1 MNQTEFLA
9 RLHENEGLSRA
20 VLRGIDIDA
29 RSRACTFDIVTDSAY
44 SEEDERAAAALVREA
59 VPQSMRSLCSI
70 HKLVAD
76 EHLVKT
82 KILNYLDRNHRAA
95 AACIRAEDIGVTP
108 GDPVRFTF
116 GVDAMERGFFE
127 KNDGLIP
134 DIERMLSRNFCNVFK
149 GSLVG
154 KEKEGIHE
162 DGDDAEEEPFDYRP
176 ARTFPVSGFEP
187 IDDGEAPK
195 EATCI
200 ADCTFQSEHLVVCGV
215 IRHIQERKTQKEK
228 PYLRFTIADATGT
241 LSFSYFGRKKSE
253 EKVKALQEGDSIVAV
268 GKNEL
273 FNGGLSF
280 TSHCIGR
287 GSAPEGFVPE
297 KKKSKSIPLR
307 YTTVFPE
314 RIEDYSQISMFGST
328 ELPPDLVNNT
338 FVVFDLETT
347 GLVNSP
353 TGGRMDAITEIGA
366 VKIERGEIREKFT
379 TLVDPER
386 KLTEEI
392 VRLTGITDEM
402 LKGAP
407 KIGQVIPDF
416 CRFCDGCMLVG
427 HNVQFDYKF
436 VRYYAEQEEFDF
448 EFRTFDTM
456 TIAQSMLFLSNY
468 KLNTLA
474 DHYHFVFN
482 HHRAWDDAFVTAKI
496 FIELIKAKKCLP
508 KS

>member
-162 DGDDAEEEPFDYRP
+162 DAEDAEEEPFDYRP

-187 IDDGEAPK
+187 IDDGEALK

-241 LSFSYFGRKKSE
+241 LSFS
-253 EKVKALQEGDSIVAV
+253 
-268 GKNEL
+268 
-273 FNGGLSF
+273 
-280 TSHCIGR
+280 
-287 GSAPEGFVPE
+287 
-297 KKKSKSIPLR
+297 
-307 YTTVFPE
+307 
-314 RIEDYSQISMFGST
+314 
-328 ELPPDLVNNT
+328 
-338 FVVFDLETT
+338 
-347 GLVNSP
+347 
-353 TGGRMDAITEIGA
+353 
-366 VKIERGEIREKFT
+366 
-379 TLVDPER
+379 
-386 KLTEEI
+386 
-392 VRLTGITDEM
+392 
-402 LKGAP
+402 
-407 KIGQVIPDF
+407 
-416 CRFCDGCMLVG
+416 
-427 HNVQFDYKF
+427 
-436 VRYYAEQEEFDF
+436 
-448 EFRTFDTM
+448 
-456 TIAQSMLFLSNY
+456 
-468 KLNTLA
+468 
-474 DHYHFVFN
+474 
-482 HHRAWDDAFVTAKI
+482 
-496 FIELIKAKKCLP
+496 
-508 KS
+508 